1 MRRNIAM
8 FDRSDPMRKF
18 ILPIVAALALGA
30 AAPALAYDSG
40 DQMSMQAAIGVANQ
54 LGIMTVSNT
63 EFLGDEWEIE
73 GRDGLGRWMKVD
85 VDAQTG
91 EVRNVDRGW

>member
-1 MRRNIAM
+1 
-8 FDRSDPMRKF
+8 MRKF
-18 ILPIVAALALGA
+18 ILPIVAVLALGA
-30 AAPALAYDSG
+30 ATPAMAYDSG

-54 LGIMTVSNT
+54 LGLMTVSHT

>member
-1 MRRNIAM
+1 
-8 FDRSDPMRKF
+8 MRKF

-30 AAPALAYDSG
+30 ATPAMAYDSG

-54 LGIMTVSNT
+54 LGLMTVSHT

-91 EVRNVDRGW
+91 EVRNVDRSW

>member
-1 MRRNIAM
+1 
-8 FDRSDPMRKF
+8 MRKF

-30 AAPALAYDSG
+30 ATPALAYDSG

-54 LGIMTVSNT
+54 LGIITVSHT

-91 EVRNVDRGW
+91 EVRNVDHSW